1 MLIWEFVARGFFD
14 LNVRNR
20 ALGVSMNMCL
30 FVVKFICFAGESSSC
45 ASVLRVCSVV
55 FGWRHSPG
63 AVICTQT
70 RLLVP
75 VNSAEWR
82 AKKGQFDVLTLRI
95 WSSRESSNRD
105 KYTRG
110 YVLIELWQIFVVDSF
125 VHREAL
131 HTHTNAQSK
140 SVFSHAMIVMDKIE
154 EREEE
159 EKMVGSR
166 FAACMWIYT
175 EVALSGGQEV
185 TQ

>member
-30 FVVKFICFAGESSSC
+30 FVVKFIGFVGGSSSC
-45 ASVLRVCSVV
+45 AFVFGVCSVV

-63 AVICTQT
+63 AVIGTQT
-70 RLLVP
+70 LLLVP
-75 VNSAEWR
+75 VNSVEWR

-110 YVLIELWQIFVVDSF
+110 YVLIELWQIFVEDSF
-125 VHREAL
+125 VRREAL
-131 HTHTNAQSK
+131 HTHMDAQSK
-140 SVFSHAMIVMDKIE
+140 SVLYDAMTVVDKIE
-154 EREEE
+154 E
-159 EKMVGSR
+159 
-166 FAACMWIYT
+166 
-175 EVALSGGQEV
+175 
-185 TQ
+185 